1 MQVNKRNDP
10 ENEGL
15 FCGVEGL
22 WSAVL
27 SDILVEL
34 EKPTS
39 HARVL
44 RIITD
49 PESGSLPV
57 IAAALGLP
65 IEELQKKIFRHLQ
78 KKGGSFK

>member
-1 MQVNKRNDP
+1 MHENKRNDP

-15 FCGVEGL
+15 FSGVEGL

-27 SDILVEL
+27 SGILVEL

-44 RIITD
+44 RIVTD
-49 PESGSLPV
+49 PESGALPV
-57 IAAALGLP
+57 IAAALGLQT
-65 IEELQKKIFRHLQ
+65 EELQKKIFRHLQ
-78 KKGGSFK
+78 KKGGAIK